1 MEITK
6 RKSINDKLKKY
17 TYSGDENDIIE
28 ITEWANGDGIDIA
41 IAKVLGDNR
50 MYTLSYDEL
59 DAIDYLI
66 KSMKYND

>member
-17 TYSGDENDIIE
+17 TYSGDENDFIE
-28 ITEWANGDGIDIA
+28 LTEWANGDGVDIA
-41 IAKVLGDNR
+41 ISMTSGNNR

-66 KSMKYND
+66 KSMRYND

>member
-41 IAKVLGDNR
+41 ISTVSGNNR
-50 MYTLSYDEL
+50 IYTLSHDEL
-59 DAIDYLI
+59 DAIDYLV
-66 KSMKYND
+66 KCLKYKE